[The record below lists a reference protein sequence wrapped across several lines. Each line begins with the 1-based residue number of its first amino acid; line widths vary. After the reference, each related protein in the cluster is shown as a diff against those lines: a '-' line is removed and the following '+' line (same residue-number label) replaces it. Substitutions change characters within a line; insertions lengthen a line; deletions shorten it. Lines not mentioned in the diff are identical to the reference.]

1 MKGTFRW
8 AFLIAALLI
17 GIDILV
23 GVRVVQRFL
32 LHQGRVSPDAPFLL
46 LFLLLLQVA
55 LLMVFDRWK
64 RTLQEHQRLREV
76 YEHELELSRQI
87 MESVEVGVS
96 VLDAEGRYH
105 YLNRAA
111 CELLGISREALLGKT
126 AEELVTGTGGLSY
139 QEMAAQSLVTTRQM
153 PVTLRRSDGQ
163 LLRVLVKVTPRWYE
177 GRVVGFITS
186 VVPCGDLPQARAES
200 GVQEPS
206 AGPSR

>member
-1 MKGTFRW
+1 MRSGGSPLTWQYVIFG
-8 AFLIAALLI
+8 LLL
-17 GIDILV
+17 GIDVLV
-23 GVRVVQRFL
+23 GLRVVKRL
-32 LHQGRVSPDAPFLL
+32 VLHQGEISPDAPF
-46 LFLLLLQVA
+46 FVLLLLVLQVS
-55 LLMVFDRWK
+55 LLLVFAGWK
-64 RTLQEHQRLREV
+64 STLRHARHLREA
-76 YEHELELSRQI
+76 YEREVELSQQI
-87 MESVEVGVS
+87 MESVEMGVS

-126 AEELVTGTGGLSY
+126 AEELVTGTGGLPY

-163 LLRVLVKVTPRWYE
+163 LLRALVKVTPRWYE

-186 VVPCGDLPQARAES
+186 VVPCGDLPQ
-200 GVQEPS
+200 EPS